1 MIRHI
6 GVQFNLESL
15 IFYGTTSKFN
25 IQILKYRIHVFKIVI
40 RSLGWFI
47 YENQ

>member
-6 GVQFNLESL
+6 GVRFRIKEEFL

-25 IQILKYRIHVFKIVI
+25 IQILKYRIHVFFKIVI

-47 YENQ
+47 

>member
-6 GVQFNLESL
+6 GVRFR
-15 IFYGTTSKFN
+15 IYGTTSKFN
-25 IQILKYRIHVFKIVI
+25 IQILKYRIRMFFKIVI

-47 YENQ
+47 